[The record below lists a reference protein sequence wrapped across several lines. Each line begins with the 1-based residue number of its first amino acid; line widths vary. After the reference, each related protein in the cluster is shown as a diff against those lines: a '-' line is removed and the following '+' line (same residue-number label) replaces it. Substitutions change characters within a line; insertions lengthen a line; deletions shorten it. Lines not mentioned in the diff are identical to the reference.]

1 MDFPTKVPRADFV
14 GRCCGDYYKAQER
27 EKEHTQVNK
36 EATMKHFKLIWISQE
51 SRGQWYILLVRLL
64 LSLYKKCKRQSFHY

>member
-27 EKEHTQVNK
+27 EKEDTQVNK
-36 EATMKHFKLIWISQE
+36 EATMKHLKLIWISQE
-51 SRGQWYILLVRLL
+51 SRG
-64 LSLYKKCKRQSFHY
+64 